1 MSALR
6 KRLAT
11 SFQSE
16 ASIDSDNSFLNET
29 DRNSNIDEE
38 IRREIEKK
46 YKRSS
51 VNANY
56 RFPRVKH
63 KAKGSL
69 SFSAK
74 EPSPSSRIIR
84 KILRPP
90 RKHLRTTSEM
100 SNYSPYMTRTPDLR
114 SVLDRPVLRPVIRSS
129 SKTKSSTPSPGRTLK
144 FQKIKRLP
152 VL

>member
-114 SVLDRPVLRPVIRSS
+114 PVLRPVIRSS